1 MDVGFLTDSGRT
13 RTHNEDA
20 FFVSKEKNLFIVAD
34 GVGGQSAGEVASRMA
49 VSQMA
54 EYIGQNMDRRKK
66 EASYIF
72 GCITDGLD
80 QVNGNI
86 YKRAKEDAD
95 CFRMATTI
103 VLMYMTDSVAY
114 FANLGDSR
122 AYLMRD
128 RNLIQIT
135 EDHTLVN
142 KYIKEGRITEAEM
155 EEYPDSSVLARWSHT
170 ITKALG
176 DAMELEADYFVVDVL
191 PEDMFLLCSDGLY
204 GELSDEKIAEII
216 LKEQTAQQA
225 CEKLILS
232 ANENGGGDNITVIL
246 VRNGEVNHE

>member
-1 MDVGFLTDSGRT
+1 MDVGFLTDNGKMRS
-13 RTHNEDA
+13 HNEDA
-20 FFVSKEKNLFIVAD
+20 FFVSKKNDLFIVAD
-34 GVGGQSAGEVASRMA
+34 GVGGQNAGEIASRMA
-49 VSQMA
+49 ASQVA
-54 EYIGQNMDRRKK
+54 EYIAENMDSEKS

-80 QVNGNI
+80 QVNQNI
-86 YKRAKEDAD
+86 YERSKEDAS

-103 VLMYMTDSVAY
+103 VLMYLTGSVAY

-122 AYLMRD
+122 AYLMR
-128 RNLIQIT
+128 NQSLIQIT

-142 KYIKEGRITEAEM
+142 KYIKEGKFTKEQM
-155 EEYPDSSVLARWSHT
+155 EGYPDASMLAKWSHT

-176 DAMELEADYFVVDVL
+176 DAAELEADYFIVEVL
-191 PEDMFLLCSDGLY
+191 PGDMFLLCSDGLY
-204 GELSDEKIAEII
+204 GEVSDEKIAQII
-216 LKEQTAQQA
+216 LEKQTAQHA

-246 VRNGEVNHE
+246 VRNGEMNHE

>member
-1 MDVGFLTDSGRT
+1 MDVGFLTDNGKT

-20 FFVSKEKNLFIVAD
+20 FFVSKDNDLFIVAD
-34 GVGGQSAGEVASRMA
+34 GVGGQSAGEVASQMA
-49 VSQMA
+49 ASQMA
-54 EYIGQNMDRRKK
+54 EYIDQNMEREKR

-80 QVNGNI
+80 QVNRNI
-86 YKRAKEDAD
+86 YQRSKEDAA

-103 VLMYMTDSVAY
+103 VLMYMTGSVAY

-142 KYIKEGRITEAEM
+142 KYIKEGKLTKEEM
-155 EEYPDSSVLARWSHT
+155 EEYPDSSMLAKWSHT

-176 DAMELEADYFVVDVL
+176 DVMELEADYFIVDVL
-191 PEDMFLLCSDGLY
+191 PGDMFLLCSDGLY
-204 GELSDEKIAEII
+204 GEVSDENIAAII
-216 LKEQTAQQA
+216 LEEQPAQQA

-246 VRNGEVNHE
+246 VKNGEVNHE